1 MNKKKVYVG
10 LAVDIIHEGHINI
23 LKKANSYG
31 DVTVGLLTDEAIASY
46 KNIPYLDFK
55 RRKIVIQNIKYVK
68 KVIPQNTLDYVP
80 NLNLLKPD
88 FVVHGDDWKT
98 GVQKKTRERV
108 IKTLKKWSGKL
119 IEPKYTKKISST
131 IIKSKILEIGASP
144 QNRVSRLKRLL
155 TSKDIVRIL
164 ESHNSL
170 TGLIIENLKIN
181 KNKINIE
188 FDGMWSSSLTDSAT
202 KGKPDNSSVDF
213 SSRIS
218 SLNDMMDVTT
228 KPLVFDADNG
238 GQLEHLPFLVR
249 SLERSGTSAI
259 IIEDKIGLKKNSL
272 FKNQSGTKQD
282 KPEIFAKKIVQ
293 ICESRQSNDFLV
305 IARIESF
312 IVGKG
317 LDDALKRAEVYSKAG
332 ADAILIHSKE
342 KTPKEIF
349 SFAREFRKSKNF
361 IPLVSVPS
369 TYSKVYE
376 KDLIKNGFKLVIYA
390 NQLLRAAYPAMK
402 NAAKTILEKSRAFE
416 IDKKIIPI
424 KEIINLIKND

>member
-1 MNKKKVYVG
+1 MKKKVYVG
-10 LAVDIIHEGHINI
+10 LSADILHKGHINI
-23 LKKANSYG
+23 LKIANSYG
-31 DVTVGLLTDEAIASY
+31 EVVVGLLTDEAIASY
-46 KNIPYLDFK
+46 KNIPYLNFK
-55 RRKIVIQNIKYVK
+55 QRKVVLENLRYVK
-68 KVIPQNTLDYVP
+68 KVIPQKTLDYVD
-80 NLNLLKPD
+80 NLNFIRPD
-88 FVVHGDDWKT
+88 YVVHGDDWKS
-98 GVQKKTRERV
+98 GIQKKARERV

-119 IEPKYTKKISST
+119 IEPKYTKNISST
-131 IIKSKILEIGASP
+131 IIKNKILEVLSP
-144 QNRVSRLKRLL
+144 ENRVSRLKRLIN
-155 TSKDIVRIL
+155 SKDIVRIL

-170 TGLIIENLKIN
+170 TGLIIENISVIKKSK
-181 KNKINIE
+181 KNE

-213 SSRIS
+213 STRLS
-218 SLNDMMDVTT
+218 SLNNMMEVTS
-228 KPLVFDADNG
+228 KLLVFDADNG

-249 SLERSGTSAI
+249 SLERLGASAVI
-259 IIEDKIGLKKNSL
+259 MEDKIGLKKNSL
-272 FKNQSGTKQD
+272 FKNQSDTKQD
-282 KPEIFAKKIVQ
+282 KPELFAKKIRQ
-293 ICESRQSNDFLV
+293 ICKSRKNNDFMV

-317 LDDALKRAEVYSKAG
+317 LKDALSRAEIYSKSG

-342 KTPKEIF
+342 KTPAEIF

-390 NQLLRAAYPAMK
+390 NQLLRAAYPAMQFTARK
-402 NAAKTILEKSRAFE
+402 ILENNRAFE
-416 IDKKIIPI
+416 IEKKIIPI